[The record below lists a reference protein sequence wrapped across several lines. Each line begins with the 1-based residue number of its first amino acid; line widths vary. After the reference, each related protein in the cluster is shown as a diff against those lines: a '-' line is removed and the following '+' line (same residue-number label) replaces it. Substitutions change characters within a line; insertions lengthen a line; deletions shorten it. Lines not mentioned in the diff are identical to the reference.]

1 MIAGKLPTT
10 DMDSVK
16 SQPTTACHVV
26 AIPYPGRGH
35 INPMMN
41 LCKSLASKSNS
52 SILVTFVVTEEW
64 LGFIGSESKPHG
76 ICLVSI
82 PNVLPSELTRGSDME
97 GFLEAVHTKME
108 APFER
113 LLDRLEPLATL
124 ILADS
129 FLSWVV
135 AVGNRRNIPL
145 ASFWPMSASFFS
157 VLQHHYLFEQHGHF
171 LVDLSEKGDE
181 LVDYIPGVSSTRL
194 AEFPLVSTET
204 DKKVLQRILKVFS
217 SMQKVQYLVITS
229 VYELENTPM
238 DVIKQ
243 EFSFPV
249 YVIDPLISSFELKD
263 GDDKDDDSN
272 TSKNDYLKWLDC
284 QPANSV
290 LYVSM
295 GSYIQIL
302 DAQFDEI
309 VYGLKESEVPFLWV
323 TREQNSQLKE
333 VCGDMG
339 MVVSWCDQLKVL
351 SHPSVGGF
359 LSHCGWNSVKEGL
372 LIGGIPFLT
381 FPLYADQIFNSK
393 LVVEDWKI
401 GWRMKRIK
409 GDEDNVVNRNEIKEL
424 VRKFMDIDDME
435 VKEMKRRVK
444 QFQEKLR
451 NAIHYTH
458 ELFENDIYSF
468 LEKISQY

>member
-1 MIAGKLPTT
+1 MSQMIAGKLPTT

-171 LVDLSEKGDE
+171 LVDLS
-181 LVDYIPGVSSTRL
+181 
-194 AEFPLVSTET
+194 
-204 DKKVLQRILKVFS
+204 
-217 SMQKVQYLVITS
+217 
-229 VYELENTPM
+229 
-238 DVIKQ
+238 
-243 EFSFPV
+243 
-249 YVIDPLISSFELKD
+249 
-263 GDDKDDDSN
+263 
-272 TSKNDYLKWLDC
+272 
-284 QPANSV
+284 
-290 LYVSM
+290 
-295 GSYIQIL
+295 
-302 DAQFDEI
+302 
-309 VYGLKESEVPFLWV
+309 
-323 TREQNSQLKE
+323 
-333 VCGDMG
+333 
-339 MVVSWCDQLKVL
+339 
-351 SHPSVGGF
+351 
-359 LSHCGWNSVKEGL
+359 
-372 LIGGIPFLT
+372 
-381 FPLYADQIFNSK
+381 DQIFNSK

>member
-1 MIAGKLPTT
+1 
-10 DMDSVK
+10 
-16 SQPTTACHVV
+16 
-26 AIPYPGRGH
+26 
-35 INPMMN
+35 
-41 LCKSLASKSNS
+41 
-52 SILVTFVVTEEW
+52 
-64 LGFIGSESKPHG
+64 
-76 ICLVSI
+76 
-82 PNVLPSELTRGSDME
+82 
-97 GFLEAVHTKME
+97 
-108 APFER
+108 
-113 LLDRLEPLATL
+113 
-124 ILADS
+124 
-129 FLSWVV
+129 
-135 AVGNRRNIPL
+135 
-145 ASFWPMSASFFS
+145 
-157 VLQHHYLFEQHGHF
+157 
-171 LVDLSEKGDE
+171 
-181 LVDYIPGVSSTRL
+181 
-194 AEFPLVSTET
+194 
-204 DKKVLQRILKVFS
+204 
-217 SMQKVQYLVITS
+217 
-229 VYELENTPM
+229 M